1 MKKIE
6 RYMTRG
12 IQADV
17 PMEIQLFLWELQ
29 TGIRKSNK
37 EIDYLQVYDLIIEEG
52 QQKIRHTS
60 EEPEYEKEYVIQVE
74 EPMIAKIY
82 IIEDDYGDKLV
93 ETMLLAEEYWF
104 EEIKRTTREN
114 VEMSMLFFFCLGSM

>member
-12 IQADV
+12 IQDDV

-29 TGIRKSNK
+29 TEIRKNSK
-37 EIDYLQVYDLIIEEG
+37 EIDYLQVYDLEVKEG
-52 QQKIRHTS
+52 RQKVRHTS
-60 EEPEYEKEYVIQVE
+60 EEPEYEKEYVIQIE
-74 EPMIAKIY
+74 EPMTAKIF

-93 ETMLLAEEYWF
+93 ETMLLAEEY
-104 EEIKRTTREN
+104 
-114 VEMSMLFFFCLGSM
+114 

>member
-1 MKKIE
+1 MRKIE

-29 TGIRKSNK
+29 TEIRKNSK
-37 EIDYLQVYDLIIEEG
+37 EIDYLQVYDLEVKEG
-52 QQKIRHTS
+52 RQKVRHTS
-60 EEPEYEKEYVIQVE
+60 EEPEYEKEYVIQIE
-74 EPMIAKIY
+74 EPMIAKIF

-93 ETMLLAEEYWF
+93 EIMLLAEEY
-104 EEIKRTTREN
+104 
-114 VEMSMLFFFCLGSM
+114 

>member
-12 IQADV
+12 IQANV

-29 TGIRKSNK
+29 MAIRKNSK
-37 EIDYLQVYDLIIEEG
+37 EIDYLQVYRLKMEEG
-52 QQKIRHTS
+52 KQRIIHTS
-60 EEPEYEKEYVIQVE
+60 EEPEYKKEYVIQVE
-74 EPMIAKIY
+74 EPVTTKIY

-93 ETMLLAEEYWF
+93 ETMLLAEEY
-104 EEIKRTTREN
+104 
-114 VEMSMLFFFCLGSM
+114 

>member
-29 TGIRKSNK
+29 TEIRKNGK
-37 EIDYLQVYDLIIEEG
+37 EMDYLQVYDLEVENG
-52 QQKIRHTS
+52 NQKIIHTS
-60 EEPEYEKEYVIQVE
+60 EEPAYEKEYVIQVG
-74 EPMIAKIY
+74 EPVVAKIF

-93 ETMLLAEEYWF
+93 ETMLLAEEY
-104 EEIKRTTREN
+104 
-114 VEMSMLFFFCLGSM
+114 